1 MSGPFLGAAL
11 ALSEMVPSLAKWF
24 SSEKGNEST
33 GQMIAAKVVDAAKR
47 ITGQKDA
54 LGAVE
59 ILRHDPKLF
68 VDFQNAMAK
77 LDHDLERAFI
87 GDRQSARA
95 RDIAIAQSGKR
106 NVRAD
111 IMVVCAAVGLI
122 FCLVAL
128 AMYKDYLTGEAVG
141 IISTISGIFGSCLK
155 DAYSFEFGSSRERK
169 DKEILGLFK

>member
-24 SSEKGNEST
+24 SSDRGNEST

-54 LGAVE
+54 SSAVE
-59 ILRHDPKLF
+59 ILKQDPKLF

-95 RDIAIAQSGKR
+95 RDIAMAQSGKR

-111 IMVVCAAVGLI
+111 IMVVSAAAGLI

-128 AMYKDYLTGEAVG
+128 ALYKQYLTGEAVG

-155 DAYSFEFGSSRERK
+155 DAYSFEFGSSRESK
-169 DKEILGLFK
+169 DKELLNFFK